1 MALLI
6 AAAGADAPLFCRG
19 GGFGFHWIRQAAGV
33 HLPWK
38 LRGYGF
44 VLLVMSMNSCM
55 EEEVFLCRVLSPEGG
70 RLSGCF
76 SSWDY
81 EQLAEDILLCRV
93 LSTEAGQAF
102 SAVGTMRKLR
112 RKSFC
117 VESCHLKG
125 GRLFSLRRKSFC
137 VESCHLQ
144 GGQAVEA
151 VGL

>member
-1 MALLI
+1 
-6 AAAGADAPLFCRG
+6 
-19 GGFGFHWIRQAAGV
+19 
-33 HLPWK
+33 
-38 LRGYGF
+38 
-44 VLLVMSMNSCM
+44 M

-81 EQLAEDILLCRV
+81 EQLAEDILLCRA

-144 GGQAVEA
+144 GGRLLKQLGYEEIAQKVYCRVLSPEGGQAGFQQL
-151 VGL
+151 GL